1 MIDMLKNSGV
11 LQTMNWTGIATKR
24 FAFPN
29 QVDDSVMRDETGFI
43 IPGVASNPFSY
54 INELRNLLIEFT
66 KNKEPGKIMEYPR
79 LNQSSL
85 LREWNAQTVPL
96 KPEVSRMNAAL
107 RPAFLASHDKMAN
120 FHPVGL
126 SRENI
131 GSNAGLGKVF
141 RKFYIDRG
149 MNVVNGCN
157 RYAIFSVDVNIYD
170 RILKVPN
177 HENARARSQHIA

>member
-1 MIDMLKNSGV
+1 
-11 LQTMNWTGIATKR
+11 
-24 FAFPN
+24 
-29 QVDDSVMRDETGFI
+29 
-43 IPGVASNPFSY
+43 
-54 INELRNLLIEFT
+54 
-66 KNKEPGKIMEYPR
+66 MEYPR

-120 FHPVGL
+120 FHPVGS
-126 SRENI
+126 SREKF
-131 GSNAGLGKVF
+131 GSNEGLAKVF
-141 RKFYIDRG
+141 RKFYIIDRR

-170 RILKVPN
+170 RILKVPH
-177 HENARARSQHIA
+177 HENARARSQHVA

>member
-24 FAFPN
+24 FAFSN

-85 LREWNAQTVPL
+85 LRE
-96 KPEVSRMNAAL
+96 
-107 RPAFLASHDKMAN
+107 
-120 FHPVGL
+120 
-126 SRENI
+126 
-131 GSNAGLGKVF
+131 
-141 RKFYIDRG
+141 
-149 MNVVNGCN
+149 
-157 RYAIFSVDVNIYD
+157 
-170 RILKVPN
+170 
-177 HENARARSQHIA
+177 